1 MPSENRLARAVT
13 TVLHPAAVVT
23 ALCLAVAAHATGTPA
38 GTLAWGLAAALG
50 TSIIPQAVVEI
61 ATKRGLLTDRN
72 VTVRAQRLKPL
83 ALAITT
89 AALGLA
95 GLWAAGAPR
104 PVLAAAVALLSGV
117 VTTTLVTLLWKIS
130 FHTAVATSAVLI
142 IALAF
147 GPVALTGLVLV
158 AAIAWSRVALRE
170 HTPAQVLAGV
180 VWGAVVAPLPY
191 WLIAG

>member
-1 MPSENRLARAVT
+1 MRENRPARTVT
-13 TVLHPAAVVT
+13 TVLHPALVVT
-23 ALCLAVAAHATGTPA
+23 ALCLAVAAHATGTLA
-38 GTLAWGLAAALG
+38 GTLGWGLAAALG

-61 ATKRGLLTDRN
+61 ATRRGLLTDRN
-72 VTVRAQRLKPL
+72 VTVRAQRLRPL

-89 AALGLA
+89 ATLGLA

-104 PVLAAAVALLSGV
+104 PVLAGAVALLSGV
-117 VTTTLVTLLWKIS
+117 ITTTLVTLLWKIS

-147 GPVALTGLVLV
+147 GPPVLAGLVLV

-170 HTPAQVLAGV
+170 HTLAQVLTGV
-180 VWGAVVAPLPY
+180 AWGAVVAPLPY